1 MVERYSQLLSEI
13 MDREKQRNEM
23 LLDSEYGEFA
33 LSEESVVEE
42 ALRAFDSA
50 IAKQLELKIMGKS

>member
-1 MVERYSQLLSEI
+1 MAERYIQLLNEI

-23 LLDSEYGEFA
+23 LLDSEYAEFA

-42 ALRAFDSA
+42 AMRAFDAALAKKLQEA
-50 IAKQLELKIMGKS
+50 IGVN

>member
-1 MVERYSQLLSEI
+1 MAERYSQLLSEI

-23 LLDSEYGEFA
+23 LLDSEYAEFA

-50 IAKQLELKIMGKS
+50 MAKQLELKIMGKS